1 MSAFAKDIR
10 RSIRGSL
17 GRFLAIAGIAALG
30 VGFYAGLQM
39 TEPDMLVSADTY
51 YDDYDLMDV
60 RVVSTLGF
68 SDDDISKLE
77 TLDGVDAVMASRET
91 DVLAS
96 VGSEQYAMRI
106 HSIDGEDGDASKQPL
121 NKLQLAEGH
130 WPEKSGECVMLADA
144 VLTEPVKIGDKVS
157 AIDCISKMD
166 ETLAETEFTVVGF
179 VHSPYYTCSSNL
191 GSTSIGSSSIK
202 QVIYVLPQDF
212 DADLPPTEVFISVE
226 GASDEL
232 WGTEDYDRKVDAF
245 LASLAEKQP
254 DWEAD
259 RTRQVKDE
267 AQKKVDDAKAEL
279 EDAQAELDSSADDA
293 YSQLDDALAQLE
305 SAAATIDSSSAQ
317 LDSARNQAAQAQSQL
332 DASRQDAEAQ
342 FAQAEAQLDELE
354 AAQAQIDQGQA
365 QLDGAWATAGM
376 SYDQALALPET
387 AAALETQM
395 QAIDP
400 ESAEYAALA
409 AQLEQVNGAIAATQ
423 PLIAQQQAFDESKAQ
438 FEAALVQVGSVEAG
452 RQQIADQRAAAEQEF
467 AQAQSQIDQAYAQ
480 ISSGQSSLESGIA
493 DYHSGLSRYESS
505 KAEAEQKIADGQAE
519 IDDGRAEIEE
529 AQADVDAIED
539 ASWYVLDR
547 SKNYG
552 CESYKG
558 DAERIGNI
566 AAVFPLIFF
575 LVAAL
580 VALTTMTRM
589 VEEERVMIG
598 TYKALGYG
606 KGKIALKYLAYAAIA
621 TVAGS
626 IVGTVILSLA
636 LPYVV
641 QTAYAIIY
649 YVPKF
654 MLPFDLGIAFIS
666 GGLGFVIVLGATLA
680 ALMKTLREK
689 PAELMLPRAPK
700 AGKRILLE
708 CIPALWKRVSFSW
721 KVTFRN
727 LFRYK
732 KRLFMTLIGIAGC
745 TGLLLTGLGLSDSI
759 NDIID
764 KQYGPIIKYDTV
776 ISCED
781 DISQQ
786 SKDELESL
794 LSEGESEHPHAWT
807 ASTDLLAAPADAPQI
822 ACTVLVPQ
830 DPDSFGEF
838 VSLHTRK
845 EGEPLALQGDGA
857 IVTEKIASL
866 MGVGVG
872 DTLVLNEQDDSGNMT
887 GVTHEIPI
895 AGIAEN
901 YTGHY
906 VYLTADDYRQ
916 IWGEDPVFDR
926 VLVDGADEHGNHA
939 QFSSAVREIEGINTV
954 AFNKDVVETYREMLA
969 SVNMV
974 VVVLVLAAMALAF
987 IVLYNL
993 TNINIMERQREI
1005 ATLKVLGFLPRE
1017 VSAYIFRETMIL
1029 SAIGALIGLVLG
1041 VFMEGFVVITAE
1053 VEMVM
1058 FGRAIHPTSF
1068 IGAFVLTLVFTL
1080 IVMLVMRRRLAKV
1093 DMVESLKS
1101 VE

>member
-77 TLDGVDAVMASRET
+77 TLDGVDTVMASRET

-106 HSIDGEDGDASKQPL
+106 HSIEGEDGDASKQPL
-121 NKLQLAEGH
+121 NKLQLAEGR

-212 DADLPPTEVFISVE
+212 DVDLPPTEVFISVE

-232 WGTEDYDRKVDAF
+232 WGTEDYDRKVDDV

-279 EDAQAELDSSADDA
+279 EDAQAELDSSANDA

-365 QLDGAWATAGM
+365 QLDGAWAAAGM

-794 LSEGESEHPHAWT
+794 LSEGEFKHPHAWA
-807 ASTDLLAAPADAPQI
+807 ASTDLLAAPANAPQI

-830 DPDSFGEF
+830 DPDSFDEF

-845 EGEPLALQGDGA
+845 EGDPLAIQGDGA

-906 VYLTADDYRQ
+906 VYLTADAYRQ
-916 IWGEDPVFDR
+916 IWGEDPVFDK

-974 VVVLVLAAMALAF
+974 VVVLVLAAAALAF

-1058 FGRAIHPTSF
+1058 FGRVIHPTSF

>member
-77 TLDGVDAVMASRET
+77 TLDGVETVMASRET

-106 HSIDGEDGDASKQPL
+106 HSIDGEDGDASNQLL
-121 NKLQLAEGH
+121 NKLQLAEGR

-212 DADLPPTEVFISVE
+212 DSDLPPTEVFISVD

-232 WGTEDYDRKVDAF
+232 WGTEDYDRKVDVV
-245 LASLAEKQP
+245 LAALAEKQP

-279 EDAQAELDSSADDA
+279 EDAQAELDSSASDA

-365 QLDGAWATAGM
+365 QLDGAWAAAGM
-376 SYDQALALPET
+376 SYDQALALPDT
-387 AAALETQM
+387 AAALEAQM
-395 QAIDP
+395 QALDP
-400 ESAEYAALA
+400 ESEEYAALSV
-409 AQLEQVNGAIAATQ
+409 QLEQVNGAIAATQ
-423 PLIAQQQAFDESKAQ
+423 PLIAQQQAFDESRAQ
-438 FEAALVQVGSVEAG
+438 FEAALAQVGSVETG

-493 DYHSGLSRYESS
+493 DYQSGLSQYESS
-505 KAEAEQKIADGQAE
+505 RAQAEQKIADGQAE
-519 IDDGRAEIEE
+519 IDDGRAEIEK

-552 CESYKG
+552 CASYKG

-680 ALMKTLREK
+680 ALIKTLREK

-745 TGLLLTGLGLSDSI
+745 TALLLTGLGLSDSI

-794 LSEGESEHPHAWT
+794 LSEGESEHPHAWA
-807 ASTDLLAAPADAPQI
+807 ASTDLLAAPEDAPQI

-830 DPDSFGEF
+830 DPDSFDEF
-838 VSLHTRK
+838 VSLHSRK
-845 EGEPLALQGDGA
+845 EGDPLALQGDGA

-906 VYLTADDYRQ
+906 VYLTADAYRQ
-916 IWGEDPVFDR
+916 IWGEDPVFDK

-974 VVVLVLAAMALAF
+974 VVVLVLAAAALAF

-1058 FGRAIHPTSF
+1058 FGRVIHPTSF